1 MNSFPRAV
9 SSVATWALLS
19 SALTIAAQ
27 TIPAAGL
34 TSKPKIVLVELFT
47 SEGCSDCPPAD
58 ELLRRIDRKQT
69 SAGKLIVGVSEHVT
83 YWNHL
88 GWSDPFSLDKSD
100 QRQNA
105 YSNKFGLNG
114 VYTPQMVVNGTEEFV
129 GSDSAKLS
137 AALQKED
144 RHPSSVDVRIA
155 SLDLAAGKLTV
166 RFSADGVFPS
176 QGVDV
181 IAVLADDTDRSS
193 VQRGENSGHTLTH
206 VAVARSLTQV
216 ARLKGAA
223 AESTVQI
230 PLPPLYQR
238 EQMHHLIL
246 IAQTTGTGPVVG
258 GDTKSF

>member
-1 MNSFPRAV
+1 MNSFTRAAV
-9 SSVATWALLS
+9 SVAAWTFLSNAL
-19 SALTIAAQ
+19 AVAAQ
-27 TIPAAGL
+27 TVAVAGL

-58 ELLRRIDRKQT
+58 ELLRRVDGKQT
-69 SAGKLIVGVSEHVT
+69 SADKLIVGVSEHVT
-83 YWNHL
+83 YWNYL

-105 YSNKFGLNG
+105 YSHKFGLNG

-144 RHPSSVDVRIA
+144 RHPSVVDIRIA
-155 SLDLAAGKLTV
+155 SLDLSAGKLTV
-166 RFSADGVFPS
+166 TFSADGVFPS

-181 IAVLADDTDRSS
+181 IAVLADDTDTSS

-216 ARLKGAA
+216 ARLKGAT

-230 PLPPLYQR
+230 PLPPLYQQT
-238 EQMHHLIL
+238 QMHHLIL

-258 GDTKSF
+258 ADTTSF

>member
-1 MNSFPRAV
+1 MSSYPRGV
-9 SSVATWALLS
+9 TSVILWTFLS
-19 SALTIAAQ
+19 SALTTTAQ
-27 TIPAAGL
+27 TVSVAGL

-58 ELLRRIDRKQT
+58 ELLRRVDRKQT

-83 YWNHL
+83 YWNYL

-105 YSNKFGLNG
+105 YSNEFGLNG

-144 RHPSSVDVRIA
+144 RHPSAVDLRIA
-155 SLDLAAGKLTV
+155 SLDLAAGKVTV
-166 RFSADGVFPS
+166 TFSADGVFPS

-216 ARLKGAA
+216 ATLKGATT
-223 AESTVQI
+223 ESTVQI
-230 PLPPLYQR
+230 PLPHFYQQT
-238 EQMHHLIL
+238 QMHHLIL

-258 GDTKSF
+258 ADTKSF

>member
-1 MNSFPRAV
+1 MSSYPRGV
-9 SSVATWALLS
+9 TSVILWTFFS
-19 SALTIAAQ
+19 SALTMAAQ
-27 TIPAAGL
+27 TVSAAGS
-34 TSKPKIVLVELFT
+34 TSKPKVVLVELFT

-83 YWNHL
+83 YWNYL

-114 VYTPQMVVNGTEEFV
+114 VYTPQMVVDGMEEFV

-144 RHPSSVDVRIA
+144 RHPSAVDIRIA

-166 RFSADGVFPS
+166 TFSADGVFPS

-193 VQRGENSGHTLTH
+193 VQRGENSGHTLAH

-216 ARLKGAA
+216 ATLKGAA

-230 PLPPLYQR
+230 PLPPLYQQT
-238 EQMHHLIL
+238 QMHHLIL

-258 GDTKSF
+258 ADTKSF

>member
-1 MNSFPRAV
+1 
-9 SSVATWALLS
+9 
-19 SALTIAAQ
+19 
-27 TIPAAGL
+27 
-34 TSKPKIVLVELFT
+34 
-47 SEGCSDCPPAD
+47 
-58 ELLRRIDRKQT
+58 
-69 SAGKLIVGVSEHVT
+69 VGVSEHVT
-83 YWNHL
+83 YWNYL

-105 YSNKFGLNG
+105 YSNMFGLNG

-137 AALQKED
+137 AALLKED
-144 RHPSSVDVRIA
+144 RHPSAVDIRIA

-166 RFSADGVFPS
+166 TFSANGVFPA

-216 ARLKGAA
+216 ATLKSAVT
-223 AESTVQI
+223 ESTVQV
-230 PLPPLYQR
+230 PLPPSYQQT
-238 EQMHHLIL
+238 QMHHLIL
-246 IAQTTGTGPVVG
+246 IAQTAGTGPVVG
-258 GDTKSF
+258 ADTKSF

>member
-1 MNSFPRAV
+1 V
-9 SSVATWALLS
+9 
-19 SALTIAAQ
+19 AQ
-27 TIPAAGL
+27 TVPAAGL

-69 SAGKLIVGVSEHVT
+69 SAGNLIVGVSEHVT
-83 YWNHL
+83 YWNYL

-100 QRQNA
+100 QRKNA
-105 YSNKFGLNG
+105 YSKKFGLNS
-114 VYTPQMVVNGTEEFV
+114 VYTPQMVVNGNEEFV

-144 RHPSSVDVRIA
+144 RHPSAVDIRIA

-166 RFSADGVFPS
+166 TFSADGVFPS
-176 QGVDV
+176 RGVDV
-181 IAVLADDTDRSS
+181 IAVLADDADRSS

-216 ARLKGAA
+216 AALKGAA
-223 AESTVQI
+223 AQSTVQI
-230 PLPPLYQR
+230 PLPSSYQQT
-238 EQMHHLIL
+238 QMHHLIL
-246 IAQTTGTGPVVG
+246 IAQTTGTGPIVG
-258 GDTKSF
+258 ADTKSF